1 MGKDSMVNVLAL
13 REELLGI
20 LAETD
25 ALLARRPHLTVA
37 DVATAVR
44 IQERTASLSY
54 DLAIAVSAIA
64 ALRENSEV
72 TQRLLESMLLVFGV
86 TPRGLVDDWTDD
98 INLDVCTSRPW
109 REDTDAHTTEK
120 IDVPF

>member
-54 DLAIAVSAIA
+54 DLAIAVSAIET
-64 ALRENSEV
+64 LQENSAGLS
-72 TQRLLESMLLVFGV
+72 RLLSSMGEVFGI
-86 TPRGLVDDWTDD
+86 TDLWTDD
-98 INLDVCTSRPW
+98 INLHVCNWRPW
-109 REDTDAHTTEK
+109 REDTAAHTTEK
-120 IDVPF
+120 IDIPF